1 MKIRVFLT
9 LACGAACLLAAQ
21 TPPPAKQTE
30 SPATKE
36 IREEFYAVTNNIR
49 HAADKMPESGY
60 SFKPAAAMR
69 SFGEVLAHVAD
80 VQSKTCGSMLRDK
93 KPVVAA
99 AGTSKADLTK
109 TLAASF
115 DECYEAF
122 SELSAESQNQ
132 TVPTP
137 AGQRA
142 RIAALTMVLGH
153 DNEEYGYM
161 AVYLRLKGIV
171 PPSTGEIG
179 AREYKGK

>member
-1 MKIRVFLT
+1 MKNRVFLT
-9 LACGAACLLAAQ
+9 LACVATLSLAGQ
-21 TPPPAKQTE
+21 TPPAKQTE

-49 HAADKMPESGY
+49 HAADKMPESAY
-60 SFKPAAAMR
+60 SFKPAPAMR

-80 VQSKTCGSMLRDK
+80 VQAKTCGSMLRDK
-93 KPVVAA
+93 KPVPVTP
-99 AGTSKADLTK
+99 GTGKADLTK

-122 SELSAESQNQ
+122 SELSAENQNQ

-161 AVYLRLKGIV
+161 AVYLRLKGVV
-171 PPSTGEIG
+171 PPSTGETG